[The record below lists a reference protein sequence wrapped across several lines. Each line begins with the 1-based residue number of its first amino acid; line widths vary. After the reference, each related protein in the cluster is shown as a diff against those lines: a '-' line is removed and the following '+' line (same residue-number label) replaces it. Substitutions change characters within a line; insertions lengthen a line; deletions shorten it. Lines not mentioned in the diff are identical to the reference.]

1 MDHDEPILEGE
12 ERDKVIAKCEEMLV
26 TSKSVYFD
34 VFEFEGIIDYYVENN
49 ELGKAMSV
57 IDISLAQHPN
67 CSELEI
73 KKAKLLM
80 ERNLT
85 QEALSMINRLIVTDK
100 SNAEL
105 HILKGSC
112 LADSGKLD
120 EAKIY
125 FANAVDLSIGNEV
138 EETCY
143 TCALAYIDNGLYQD
157 AIPYLERA
165 YNLNQS
171 NTMVIY
177 DLAYSYDRMMNFEK
191 SIEFYKIYLDLD
203 PYSDN
208 AWYNLGIVY
217 NKANE
222 FSDAINA
229 FDYAIAI
236 NEVYASAYFNKANT
250 LANWEKYSEAIDV
263 YKEYILVEKDNP
275 VALYYIGECYEKLNE
290 YATALEYYNKVLE
303 IDRQFA
309 DAWFGIGI
317 VNYYQD
323 KFDDAKQFMEKAIE
337 LDNENSEYWL
347 SYGNVVRAMD
357 TMPKETLN
365 AYKRASQINPY
376 DSEPWLYLADATKQY
391 KDTES
396 AITIL
401 KNAMTYIDGDAEILF
416 TLAAYNYDI
425 SKLDVALKIY
435 LQAAAIDHE
444 KAGNFFTN
452 CTPTSEDKDMFL
464 HLTKK

>member
-12 ERDKVIAKCEEMLV
+12 DRDKVIAKCEEMLV

-34 VFEFEGIIDYYVENN
+34 VFEFEGIIEYYIENN

-57 IDISLAQHPN
+57 IDIALAQHPN
-67 CSELEI
+67 SSELEI

-80 ERNLT
+80 ERNLS
-85 QEALSMINRLIVTDK
+85 QEALVMINRLLITDK

-105 HILKGSC
+105 YILKGSC
-112 LADSGKLD
+112 FADAGKLD
-120 EAKIY
+120 EAKSL
-125 FANAVDLSIGNEV
+125 FATAVDLSIGNEV

-143 TCALAYIDNGLYQD
+143 SCALAFIDNGLYQD

-165 YNLNQS
+165 HSLNTTS
-171 NTMVIY
+171 TMVLY
-177 DLAYSYDRMMNFEK
+177 DLAYSYDRIMDFEK
-191 SIEFYKIYLDLD
+191 SIKYYKLYLDLD

-222 FSDAINA
+222 FAEAISA

-236 NEVYASAYFNKANT
+236 NDTYASAYFNKANT
-250 LANWEKYSEAIDV
+250 LANWEKYTEAIDI
-263 YKEYILVEKDNP
+263 YKEYLNVEKNNP
-275 VALYYIGECYEKLNE
+275 VAMYYIGECYEKLND
-290 YATALEYYNKVLE
+290 YTSALEHYNSVLAV
-303 IDRQFA
+303 DRQFA

-317 VNYYQD
+317 VYYYQD
-323 KFDDAKQFMEKAIE
+323 KFEDAKQFMEKAIE

-357 TMPKETLN
+357 TLPKETLN
-365 AYKRASQINPY
+365 AYKRSTQVNPY
-376 DSEPWLYLADATKQY
+376 DSEPWLYYADATKQY
-391 KDTES
+391 VDTDS
-396 AITIL
+396 AIAIL
-401 KNAMTYIDGDAEILF
+401 KKAMGFIEEDAEILF
-416 TLAAYNYDI
+416 TLAAYNYEMARLDI
-425 SKLDVALKIY
+425 ALKVY
-435 LQAAAIDHE
+435 LQAAALDHE
-444 KAGNFFTN
+444 KAGIFFAN
-452 CTPTSEDKDMFL
+452 CTPSPEDNEMFL